1 MKKKEIT
8 ARAGSRE
15 AKSLSR
21 AAIRLTG
28 MADTSEKAI
37 EKYLRERVEEEGG
50 ICLKYSNP
58 NQVGYPDRAVLMPGG
73 VTLWVEL
80 KSTGEKP
87 TRLQQERFRRMGD
100 IGHNVTVIDT
110 KAAVDRF
117 VNLAMAITG
126 QYARM
131 AETEIVNFGDW
142 EEC

>member
-1 MKKKEIT
+1 
-8 ARAGSRE
+8 
-15 AKSLSR
+15 
-21 AAIRLTG
+21 

-37 EKYLRERVEEEGG
+37 EKYLRERIEEEGG
-50 ICLKYSNP
+50 LCLKYSNP

-87 TRLQQERFRRMGD
+87 TKLQQERFRRMGD

-110 KAAVDRF
+110 KSAVDRF
-117 VNLAMAITG
+117 VNLAVAITG

-142 EEC
+142 EECR

>member
-8 ARAGSRE
+8 ACAGSRE
-15 AKSLSR
+15 ASSLSR
-21 AAIRLTG
+21 AASRLTG

-37 EKYLRERVEEEGG
+37 EKYLRERIEEEGG
-50 ICLKYSNP
+50 LCLKYSNP

-87 TRLQQERFRRMGD
+87 TKLQQERFRRMGD

-110 KAAVDRF
+110 KSAVDRF
-117 VNLAMAITG
+117 VNLAVAITG